1 MKKMLA
7 MLLAVAMIVACFAG
21 CQSNAPVDTNQ
32 PADSQQP
39 TDSNQPT
46 DTTAPEPVQPESNVG
61 PDGREFA
68 DEQVYRTLY
77 SSEVTT
83 MNYLVS
89 GTTYELV
96 VGANTIDS
104 LVENDPYGNI
114 VPCAAESW
122 ESEDETV
129 TLIVP
134 AVKKLNDNGELELVS
149 ERTTEEANGQKWT
162 FHLRAGQYWY
172 DADGNQKDPV
182 TANDYV
188 AAARYVCDSAMD
200 CSNSYLMDGWIVNA
214 TERLGYTAALLAEP
228 VEQGK
233 EEGKDQDIVI
243 DADGVIWEGK
253 DWDED
258 KGVYTTWVEIPLTNP
273 EDLGVEA
280 ADDNT
285 LVYHLVK
292 PRPYFPTALQ
302 FGTYWPAPAALL
314 AELGENYALDNYSMW
329 FNGAYILSTFKPQE
343 KRIYTKNVNNWDA
356 EHIYIESIE
365 QTYNAEASTIAPE
378 LFLRGEVDYADIGS
392 DIVADWLSDPEKS
405 QMISSSRVTG
415 DYSYFFGFNF
425 EPTFDAEYEPE
436 NWVIAVN
443 NENFRKAVF
452 HGIDRDGYLAA
463 KYPGDDPE
471 IHKINTITPKG
482 FSVNNGKDFVMYG
495 GLAKYT
501 ETESFNEQLALEY
514 RDKAK
519 TELEA
524 AGCKFPIK
532 VPVNYNPSSSSWG
545 NATVV
550 LEQQLENLLGADFI
564 DIIIVEYAGG
574 SGFLD
579 ATRRNGNYAL
589 QELNWGADFMDP
601 ETWADPFERENSYN
615 FFCHDTENY
624 RVFQNTKTAETN
636 ALIDQYYALV
646 DEARTKTGD
655 MDERFEAFA
664 AAESFYIDH
673 AIVVP
678 GFISGG
684 SYCATK
690 LNGFEGQY
698 AMMGQSSSRY
708 KGQHLYKTAMSQD
721 MFDAQYNEWYAS
733 MGN

>member
-46 DTTAPEPVQPESNVG
+46 DTTTPEPVQPESNVG

-200 CSNSYLMDGWIVNA
+200 CANSYLMDGWIVNA

-280 ADDNT
+280 VDDNT

-292 PRPYFPTALQ
+292 PYFPTALQ

-471 IHKINTITPKG
+471 IHKINTVTPKG

-532 VPVNYNPSSSSWG
+532 VPINYNSSSGTWG

-564 DIIIVEYAGG
+564 DIIVVSY
-574 SGFLD
+574 SGNSFLKE
-579 ATRRNGNYAL
+579 TRRNGNYAL

-615 FFCHDTENY
+615 FFCHDTDTYNVY
-624 RVFQNTKTAETN
+624 RDTKTEETN

>member
-1 MKKMLA
+1 MKKTLA
-7 MLLAVAMIVACFAG
+7 MLLAVMMIVACFAG
-21 CQSNAPVDTNQ
+21 CQGNTPANTDQ
-32 PADSQQP
+32 PGGTETQQP
-39 TDSNQPT
+39 TESTQPT
-46 DTTAPEPVQPESNVG
+46 EAPVEPEPESNIG

-68 DEQVYRTLY
+68 DEQVYRSLY

-104 LVENDPYGNI
+104 LVENDTYGNI
-114 VPCAAESW
+114 LPCGAESW
-122 ESEDETV
+122 EVSEDGLT
-129 TLIVP
+129 
-134 AVKKLNDNGELELVS
+134 
-149 ERTTEEANGQKWT
+149 WT

-200 CSNSYLMDGWIVNA
+200 SNNSYLMDGWIVNA
-214 TERLGYTAALLAEP
+214 SELINYTAAQLAEP
-228 VEQGK
+228 VEQGT
-233 EEGKDQDIVI
+233 EAGEDQDIVV
-243 DADGVIWEGK
+243 DANGILYEGS
-253 DWDED
+253 DWNEETEKYD
-258 KGVYTTWVEIPLTNP
+258 TWTEIPAVTP

-280 ADDNT
+280 VDDLT

-292 PRPYFPTALQ
+292 PRPYFLTALQ
-302 FGTYWPAPAALL
+302 FGTYWPAPASLL
-314 AELGENYALDNYSMW
+314 AELGENYGLDNYSMW
-329 FNGAYILSTFKPQE
+329 FNGAYILSEFKPQE

-356 EHIYIESIE
+356 EHIYIERIE
-365 QTYNAEASTIAPE
+365 QICNTEAATLEPE
-378 LFLRGEVDYADIGS
+378 MFLRGEVDGAGIGS

-405 QMISSSRVTG
+405 QMISTTRVTG

-425 EPTFDAEYEPE
+425 EPKFDAEYEPE

-452 HGIDRDGYLAA
+452 HGIDRDGYIAA
-463 KYPGDDPE
+463 KYPGDDPS
-471 IHKINTITPKG
+471 IHKINTVTPKG
-482 FSVNNGKDFVMYG
+482 FSVNNGKDYVFYG

-501 ETESFNEQLALEY
+501 ENDSFDPELAVQF
-514 RDKAK
+514 RDAAKA
-519 TELEA
+519 ELEA

-532 VPVNYNPSSSSWG
+532 VPVNYNTNSTTWA
-545 NATVV
+545 NCTVV
-550 LEQQLENLLGADFI
+550 LEQQLEELLGADFI
-564 DIIIVEYAGG
+564 DIIVVPYSG
-574 SGFLD
+574 SSFLNE
-579 ATRRNGNYAL
+579 TRRNGNYAL

-601 ETWADPFERENSYN
+601 ETWADPFDHKNSYN
-615 FFCHDTENY
+615 FFCNETLEQDGINQY
-624 RVFQNTKTAETN
+624 TKTEETA
-636 ALIDQYYALV
+636 ALIDQYFELV
-646 DEARTKTGD
+646 AAAREETGD
-655 MDERFEAFA
+655 MDARYEAFA

-684 SYCATK
+684 SYQATK

-708 KGQHLYKTAMSQD
+708 KGQHVYKTAMSQD
-721 MFDAQYNEWYAS
+721 MFDAQYAEWTAA
-733 MGN
+733 MEG

>member
-1 MKKMLA
+1 MKKTLA

-471 IHKINTITPKG
+471 IHKINTVTPKG

-501 ETESFNEQLALEY
+501 ETESFNEQLAVEY

-532 VPVNYNPSSSSWG
+532 VPINYNSSSSTWG

-550 LEQQLENLLGADFI
+550 LEQQLEDLLGADFI
-564 DIIIVEYAGG
+564 DIIVVSY
-574 SGFLD
+574 SGNSFLKE
-579 ATRRNGNYAL
+579 TRRNGNYAL

-601 ETWADPFERENSYN
+601 ETCADPFERENSYN
-615 FFCHDTENY
+615 FFCHDTDTYNVY
-624 RVFQNTKTAETN
+624 RDTKTEETN

>member
-365 QTYNAEASTIAPE
+365 QTYNTEASTIAPE

-471 IHKINTITPKG
+471 IHKINTVTPKG

-501 ETESFNEQLALEY
+501 ETESFNEQLAVEY

-532 VPVNYNPSSSSWG
+532 VPINYNSSSSTWG

-550 LEQQLENLLGADFI
+550 LEQQLEDLLGADFI
-564 DIIIVEYAGG
+564 DIIVVSY
-574 SGFLD
+574 SGNSFLKE
-579 ATRRNGNYAL
+579 TRRNGNYAL

-615 FFCHDTENY
+615 FFCHDTDTYNVY
-624 RVFQNTKTAETN
+624 RDTKTEETN

>member
-1 MKKMLA
+1 MKKTLA
-7 MLLAVAMIVACFAG
+7 MLLAVMMIVACFAG
-21 CQSNAPVDTNQ
+21 CQGTTPANTDQ
-32 PADSQQP
+32 PSETETQQP
-39 TDSNQPT
+39 TESTQPT
-46 DTTAPEPVQPESNVG
+46 EAPVEPEPESNIG

-68 DEQVYRTLY
+68 DEQVYRSLY

-104 LVENDPYGNI
+104 LVENDTYGNI
-114 VPCAAESW
+114 LPCGAESW
-122 ESEDETV
+122 EVSEDGLT
-129 TLIVP
+129 
-134 AVKKLNDNGELELVS
+134 
-149 ERTTEEANGQKWT
+149 WT

-214 TERLGYTAALLAEP
+214 SELLNYTAAQLASP
-228 VEQGK
+228 VEQGTEVGEEQDLVVDANGIIYEGSDWNK
-233 EEGKDQDIVI
+233 ETEKYD
-243 DADGVIWEGK
+243 
-253 DWDED
+253 
-258 KGVYTTWVEIPLTNP
+258 TWTEIPAVTP

-280 ADDNT
+280 VDDLT

-292 PRPYFPTALQ
+292 PRPYFLTALQ
-302 FGTYWPAPAALL
+302 FGTYWPAPASLL
-314 AELGENYALDNYSMW
+314 AELGENYGLDNYSMW
-329 FNGAYILSTFKPQE
+329 FNGAYLLSEFKPQE

-356 EHIYIESIE
+356 EHVYIERIE
-365 QTYNAEASTIAPE
+365 QIYNTEAATLEPE
-378 LFLRGEVDYADIGS
+378 MFLRGEVDGAGIGS
-392 DIVADWLSDPEKS
+392 DIVADWMSDPEKS
-405 QMISSSRVTG
+405 QMISTTRVTG

-425 EPTFDAEYEPE
+425 EPKFDAEYEPE

-452 HGIDRDGYLAA
+452 HGIDRDGYIAA
-463 KYPGDDPE
+463 KYPGDDPS
-471 IHKINTITPKG
+471 IHKINTVTPKG
-482 FSVNNGKDFVMYG
+482 FSVNNGKDYVFYG

-501 ETESFNEQLALEY
+501 EGESFDPELAVQF
-514 RDKAK
+514 RDAAKA
-519 TELEA
+519 ELEA

-532 VPVNYNPSSSSWG
+532 VPINYNTNSTTWA
-545 NATVV
+545 NCTMV
-550 LEQQLENLLGADFI
+550 LEQQLEGLLGADFI
-564 DIIIVEYAGG
+564 DIIVVPYSG
-574 SGFLD
+574 SSFLGE
-579 ATRRNGNYAL
+579 TRRNGNYAL

-601 ETWADPFERENSYN
+601 ETWADPFDHKNSYN
-615 FFCHDTENY
+615 FFCNETLEQDGINQY
-624 RVFQNTKTAETN
+624 TKTEETA
-636 ALIDQYYALV
+636 ALIDQYFELV
-646 DEARTKTGD
+646 AAAREETGD
-655 MDERFEAFA
+655 MDARYEAFA

-684 SYCATK
+684 SYQATK

-708 KGQHLYKTAMSQD
+708 KGQHVYKTAMSQD
-721 MFDAQYNEWYAS
+721 MYDAQYAEWTAA
-733 MGN
+733 MEG